1 MKTLERALGMGA
13 ALLSLSACGG
23 GGPAAPSTTGGT
35 QTTTF
40 MGTSETSTTGGCS
53 SPQNHDFQAGEGM
66 VTVTLVQASASA
78 AKVEVCQVTAG
89 SQVRE
94 CGIPAFA
101 TVQVTRSVSG
111 TLRGGRAQRITVY
124 PTACGAIPPAASS
137 LSYSVTVVHPR

>member
-1 MKTLERALGMGA
+1 MKTLERALGLGA

-23 GGPAAPSTTGGT
+23 GPAAPSTSGGT
-35 QTTTF
+35 QTATF

-78 AKVEVCQVTAG
+78 AKVEVCQVTTG
-89 SQVRE
+89 SQARE

-101 TVQVTRSVSG
+101 TVQVGQSTSG
-111 TLRGGRAQRITVY
+111 TLRGGRAQRVTVY
-124 PTACGAIPPAASS
+124 PTACGATSPAPST
-137 LSYSVTVVHPR
+137 LTYTVTVVYPR